1 MIGGM
6 GERKTLRLVAHYA
19 DACNLFAYTGPDV
32 IRHKLDVLRG
42 HCEDV
47 GRSYEEIE
55 KSALGTVNLA
65 PEGMTAEGVIEL
77 CRELGE
83 ASIEHLIFNMPN
95 VHEIEPLET
104 FAEEI
109 IPAVAEL

>member
-6 GERKTLRLVAHYA
+6 GQRKTLRLVAQYA
-19 DACNLFAYTGPDV
+19 DACNLFAYAGPDV

-47 GRSYEEIE
+47 GCTYEEIE
-55 KSALGTVNLA
+55 KTALGTVNLV

-83 ASIEHLIFNMPN
+83 AGIEYPIFNIPT
-95 VHEIEPLET
+95 VHEVEPLET